1 MLADKAERA
10 PMTHAAHRAVFFRQ
24 SGWLMVANIGGG
36 VLMYAVHLLNK
47 AIPPGAYGTFGVFL
61 AVVML
66 LPTMPLQM
74 VLAQQTA
81 KALATGREGQ
91 LAGVIR
97 LMWIGTSVIWLI
109 AAVAVLANQGTI
121 VAHWKLGSPVG
132 LWITLAIVLLSL
144 WLPMFWG
151 MLQGQQN
158 FLWLGWTML
167 SSGIG
172 RIIVATFA
180 VIVLRAY
187 AAGMM
192 GGVLVGIALA
202 VGLGAWQ
209 TRALWLRRAQAFDWR
224 DLLRQVIPLAF
235 GFLGFQILFTAD
247 TIFVGRFFP
256 KPMVDC
262 YVSAGTMSRAL
273 MWLVLPLAS
282 VMFPRIVH
290 SAARSEKTNL
300 MGLVLLGTAILAI
313 VSAAGLSLLGPWVI
327 QIIYS
332 KEYVQ
337 IASSVLPW
345 YVSAMIPLALANV
358 ILNDLLA
365 RPASKL
371 LPSCVVLGL
380 AVTYLIALSQ
390 FLSTATPPTTPQGLL
405 AMLISVLKILG
416 VFNLILLGACAAFRW
431 LSPAAGPVPASQQ
444 GIAA

>member
-1 MLADKAERA
+1 
-10 PMTHAAHRAVFFRQ
+10 MTHAAHRASFFRQ
-24 SGWLMVANIGGG
+24 SGWLMIANIGCG
-36 VLMYAVHLLNK
+36 VLMFAVHLLNRRL
-47 AIPPGAYGTFGVFL
+47 PPGEYGSFGVFL

-81 KALATGREGQ
+81 KALATGREAQ

-97 LMWIGTSVIWLI
+97 LVWIGTSVIWLI
-109 AAVAVLANQGTI
+109 GAIAVLVFQGAI
-121 VAHWKLGSPVG
+121 VARWKLGSPVG
-132 LWITLAIVLLSL
+132 LWITMVILLLSL

-151 MLQGQQN
+151 ILQGQQN

-172 RIIVATFA
+172 RIVVATFA
-180 VIVLRAY
+180 VFVLRAY

-192 GGVLVGIALA
+192 GGVLIGIAAA

-209 TRALWLRRAQAFDWR
+209 TRALWLHRAQPFDWR

-247 TIFVGRFFP
+247 TILVGRFFP

-262 YVSAGTMSRAL
+262 YVGAGTLSRAL
-273 MWLVLPLAS
+273 MWLVLPLAA

-300 MGLVLLGTAILAI
+300 MGLVLMGTGVLA
-313 VSAAGLSLLGPWVI
+313 VLSAAGLSLVGPWII
-327 QIIYS
+327 QIIFPAF
-332 KEYVQ
+332 VVT
-337 IASSVLPW
+337 ASRILPW
-345 YVSAMIPLALANV
+345 YVFAMVPLALANV

-371 LPSCVVLGL
+371 LPSCCVLGL
-380 AVTYLIALSQ
+380 AVAYLFALTQ
-390 FLSTATPPTTPQGLL
+390 FHDSLVT
-405 AMLISVLKILG
+405 VLKTMG
-416 VFNLILLGACAAFRW
+416 MFNLILLTACAAFRW
-431 LSPAAGPVPASQQ
+431 LSPAAGPVPAARP
-444 GIAA
+444 GIPT